1 MHFTYSNQRC
11 SDATSDDKGKCSKG
25 AMCPMAHNDC
35 EHFYHPDFVRKSVCM
50 YADNP
55 SQCKGPLCSFMHP
68 AEMMRRDFTEYQ
80 NMKGNKEASR
90 QESLPPARAPA
101 PAPVPAPAPAPPR
114 EFDAV
119 PTWGEGKDEWPTAL
133 NSSRGASSQKATS
146 QPSQGD
152 AFQTFQSEASQV
164 SLGSQLSEHSQ
175 PNSFDPV
182 HDSSGSAPHAGV
194 IGGGSFGAPG
204 GFGVMGGPPPMAAAG
219 HPPSA
224 MGTGS
229 YFGVFDSIG
238 SGLTSEFEFSGEAAI
253 GHSGLF
259 GLGQAPSDIAG
270 HDDWAAEGIAG
281 AGLPADD
288 YPDTTSNI
296 FPPDASIGPQ
306 VLGLSQ
312 SWPLT

>member
-11 SDATSDDKGKCSKG
+11 SDAPSDDKGKCSKG

-101 PAPVPAPAPAPPR
+101 PPR

-182 HDSSGSAPHAGV
+182 HDSSGSA
-194 IGGGSFGAPG
+194 
-204 GFGVMGGPPPMAAAG
+204 
-219 HPPSA
+219 
-224 MGTGS
+224 
-229 YFGVFDSIG
+229 
-238 SGLTSEFEFSGEAAI
+238 LTPALLEAAPLELREALELWV
-253 GHSGLF
+253 GLRQWRQ
-259 GLGQAPSDIAG
+259 LVTLRLR
-270 HDDWAAEGIAG
+270 WALAH
-281 AGLPADD
+281 
-288 YPDTTSNI
+288 TSVC
-296 FPPDASIGPQ
+296 ST
-306 VLGLSQ
+306 
-312 SWPLT
+312 PLAVA